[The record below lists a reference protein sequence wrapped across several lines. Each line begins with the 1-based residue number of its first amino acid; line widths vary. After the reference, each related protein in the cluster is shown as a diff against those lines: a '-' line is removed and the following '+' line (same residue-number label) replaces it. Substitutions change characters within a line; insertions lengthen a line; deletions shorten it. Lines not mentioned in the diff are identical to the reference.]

1 MRNIRNMWNIA
12 LFMRLFVFRIAAVF
26 RNILS
31 MWNIRSRSIS
41 GMFRMFRMFR
51 FLRGCRQIPR
61 PGILEALPPVAPEG
75 ALTLAQLLGLRA
87 VRLEQAGQPPRIKR
101 LAAERAPR
109 RLFHHV
115 QGFEQPAGRELVTT
129 LIVEDAS
136 NVAEEPY
143 SQRLRILALFSGEQ

>member
-1 MRNIRNMWNIA
+1 MRNIRNTWNIA

-51 FLRGCRQIPR
+51 FLRRCRQIPR

-75 ALTLAQLLGLRA
+75 VLTLAQLLGLHA

-101 LAAERAPR
+101 LVAEGAPR
-109 RLFHHV
+109 GFFHGL
-115 QGFEQPAGRELVTT
+115 QGFEQLAGGESVTT
-129 LIVEDAS
+129 LVIED
-136 NVAEEPY
+136 
-143 SQRLRILALFSGEQ
+143 